1 MLEDISM
8 QTFSLTENNI
18 IENGSKKEKNNILD
32 EIYDVIH
39 DTSSLIDELDKII
52 YNISNSF
59 SKNIENLLNKI
70 HQNLII
76 DNESYQKK
84 EEYKNIIETIEKTMD
99 EIKKIC
105 NVYEENKNK
114 IGKIEEESW
123 EKIIFLFDKIM
134 ILKNVKNNI
143 DEKNENNM
151 NDKKELQKK
160 ESSFLYKIKSG
171 SIDLKS
177 FNLFDILDNDNDN
190 NNNYENADYPR
201 LLRQNW
207 QEICYIYD
215 DYDIH
220 DIKYIIK
227 AIGFKGDQKA
237 KFGYHKLSSKAKYEI
252 LSFYIDDTKSEY
264 NYLNEK
270 KIVQF
275 DIDLSNLET
284 NKVHIIY
291 KQFFDYDALPAD
303 KIEKEKKLYR
313 RRIYGL
319 KNCFLVGQKCKY
331 SLRLK
336 GTFEIVDFN
345 NYFLKR
351 NRKNLN
357 EKEYFWE
364 GILPSE
370 GKITKITFS
379 KSSVNYYFNA
389 TNRFYLNNTTQTN
402 VINISILFLGGNN
415 EIIKI
420 DATSPQTQNIILA
433 EEKRKYIIDF
443 GISNNNQ
450 YEFIQKGELKTKC
463 KGAWDIDLT
472 DEQIDNMIPMIDKLC
487 IEQLKNIAENIIE
500 EFDKN
505 NKNSDYEFLDFMKI
519 ALWVH
524 KNIKYDLN
532 YSGRRDL
539 TPIDVYKMRVGVCH
553 HYTILCNAL
562 LYSLGYKVIFISG
575 FCCDKISDD
584 YINTGGHAWSLI
596 KINNKWYPIDSTWGI
611 ISGKLPVSHVFGRFG
626 PPRIINGRNVG
637 SGKTE
642 VKFKYNS

>member
-1 MLEDISM
+1 
-8 QTFSLTENNI
+8 
-18 IENGSKKEKNNILD
+18 
-32 EIYDVIH
+32 
-39 DTSSLIDELDKII
+39 
-52 YNISNSF
+52 
-59 SKNIENLLNKI
+59 
-70 HQNLII
+70 
-76 DNESYQKK
+76 
-84 EEYKNIIETIEKTMD
+84 
-99 EIKKIC
+99 
-105 NVYEENKNK
+105 
-114 IGKIEEESW
+114 
-123 EKIIFLFDKIM
+123 
-134 ILKNVKNNI
+134 
-143 DEKNENNM
+143 
-151 NDKKELQKK
+151 
-160 ESSFLYKIKSG
+160 
-171 SIDLKS
+171 
-177 FNLFDILDNDNDN
+177 
-190 NNNYENADYPR
+190 
-201 LLRQNW
+201 
-207 QEICYIYD
+207 
-215 DYDIH
+215 
-220 DIKYIIK
+220 
-227 AIGFKGDQKA
+227 
-237 KFGYHKLSSKAKYEI
+237 LSSKAKYEI

-270 KIVQF
+270 KTVQF

-415 EIIKI
+415 EIINI
-420 DATSPQTQNIILA
+420 DAISPQTQNIILA

-463 KGAWDIDLT
+463 KGSWDIDLT
-472 DEQIDNMIPMIDKLC
+472 DEQIDNIPMIDKLC
-487 IEQLKNIAENIIE
+487 TEQLKNIAKNIIE

-532 YSGRRDL
+532 YAGRRDL
-539 TPIDVYKMRVGVCH
+539 TAIDIYKMRVGVCY

-562 LYSLGYKVIFISG
+562 LYSLGYKVIFIYG
-575 FCCDKISDD
+575 FCCKKISDGYTD
-584 YINTGGHAWSLI
+584 AGGGHAWSLI
-596 KINNKWYPIDSTWGI
+596 KINNKWYPFDSTWGI
-611 ISGKLPVSHVFGRFG
+611 ISGKLPATHIFGRFFFLHE
-626 PPRIINGRNVG
+626 IITRYRVV
-637 SGKTE
+637 SSAFE
-642 VKFKYNS
+642 SQFKYNS

>member
-1 MLEDISM
+1 M
-8 QTFSLTENNI
+8 
-18 IENGSKKEKNNILD
+18 
-32 EIYDVIH
+32 
-39 DTSSLIDELDKII
+39 
-52 YNISNSF
+52 
-59 SKNIENLLNKI
+59 
-70 HQNLII
+70 
-76 DNESYQKK
+76 
-84 EEYKNIIETIEKTMD
+84 
-99 EIKKIC
+99 
-105 NVYEENKNK
+105 
-114 IGKIEEESW
+114 
-123 EKIIFLFDKIM
+123 
-134 ILKNVKNNI
+134 
-143 DEKNENNM
+143 
-151 NDKKELQKK
+151 
-160 ESSFLYKIKSG
+160 
-171 SIDLKS
+171 
-177 FNLFDILDNDNDN
+177 
-190 NNNYENADYPR
+190 
-201 LLRQNW
+201 
-207 QEICYIYD
+207 
-215 DYDIH
+215 
-220 DIKYIIK
+220 
-227 AIGFKGDQKA
+227 
-237 KFGYHKLSSKAKYEI
+237 SSKAKYEI

-264 NYLNEK
+264 NYLNEIK
-270 KIVQF
+270 TVQF

-463 KGAWDIDLT
+463 KGSWDIDLT

-532 YSGRRDL
+532 YSGRYDL

-562 LYSLGYKVIFISG
+562 LYSLGYKVIFIDG
-575 FCCDKISDD
+575 YCCDKISDD
-584 YINTGGHAWSLI
+584 YINTGGGHAWSLI
-596 KINNKWYPIDSTWGI
+596 KINNKWYPFDSTWGI
-611 ISGKLPVSHVFGRFG
+611 ISGKLPATHIFGRFFFLQEIITRY
-626 PPRIINGRNVG
+626 RIV
-637 SGKTE
+637 SSVFE
-642 VKFKYNS
+642 MHFKYNS

>member
-1 MLEDISM
+1 
-8 QTFSLTENNI
+8 
-18 IENGSKKEKNNILD
+18 
-32 EIYDVIH
+32 
-39 DTSSLIDELDKII
+39 
-52 YNISNSF
+52 
-59 SKNIENLLNKI
+59 
-70 HQNLII
+70 
-76 DNESYQKK
+76 
-84 EEYKNIIETIEKTMD
+84 MD

-114 IGKIEEESW
+114 IGKIEDEIW
-123 EKIIFLFDKIM
+123 EKIIFLVDKIM
-134 ILKNVKNNI
+134 ILK
-143 DEKNENNM
+143 DQKNEKNM
-151 NDKKELQKK
+151 NDKK

-171 SIDLKS
+171 SIDLNS
-177 FNLFDILDNDNDN
+177 FNLFDILDNNND
-190 NNNYENADYPR
+190 NNYENADNPKILR
-201 LLRQNW
+201 LNW

-237 KFGYHKLSSKAKYEI
+237 KIDYLVFPSKAKYEI
-252 LSFYIDDTKSEY
+252 LALYIDGMKSKY
-264 NYLNEK
+264 KYLDKMKEIK
-270 KIVQF
+270 F

-284 NKVHIIY
+284 KKVHIIY

-336 GTFEIVDFN
+336 GTFEIVDFD

-364 GILPSE
+364 GIVPSE
-370 GKITKITFS
+370 RKITTITFS
-379 KSSVNYYFNA
+379 KSIVNYSFYVSD
-389 TNRFYLNNTTQTN
+389 RFYLLNTMQKT
-402 VINISILFLGGNN
+402 VIDSPILFLGGNN
-415 EIIKI
+415 EIINI
-420 DATSPQTQNIILA
+420 DAISPQTQNIILD
-433 EEKRKYIIDF
+433 EEKRKYIVDF
-443 GISNNNQ
+443 GISNKNQ
-450 YEFIQKGELKTKC
+450 YEFIQKVIQKGELKTKC
-463 KGAWDIDLT
+463 KGSWDIDLN
-472 DEQIDNMIPMIDKLC
+472 DEQIDSMIPKDNKLYK
-487 IEQLKNIAENIIE
+487 EQLKNIAENIIE

-532 YSGRRDL
+532 YVDRRDL
-539 TPIDVYKMRVGVCH
+539 TAIDIYKMRVGVCR

-562 LYSLGYKVIFISG
+562 LYSLGYKVIHIDG
-575 FCCDKISDD
+575 YCCDKISND
-584 YINTGGHAWSLI
+584 YINTGGGHAWSLI
-596 KINNKWYPIDSTWGI
+596 KINNKWYPFDSTWGI
-611 ISGKLPVSHVFGRFG
+611 ISGKLPVSHVFGKFG
-626 PPRIINGRNVG
+626 LPRTINGRNVC
-637 SGKTE
+637 SNKIE
-642 VKFKYNS
+642 VIFKYNS